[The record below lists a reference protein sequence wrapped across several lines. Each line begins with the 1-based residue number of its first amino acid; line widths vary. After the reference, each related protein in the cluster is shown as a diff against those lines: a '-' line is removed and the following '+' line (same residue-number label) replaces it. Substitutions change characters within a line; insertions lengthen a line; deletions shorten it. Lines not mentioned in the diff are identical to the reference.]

1 MDIKDRLAAMT
12 ADLGQISLEQP
23 VRYGAD
29 QCQRH
34 AHGFSVNC
42 DGKPLAQVMLTG
54 HGTAD
59 DQERLD
65 KFVLVLWSLLNGSEG
80 RVADAE
86 QRVSNLRHACKE
98 KDRQI
103 ASLQAKLSD
112 FEVSRQ
118 TRGPFYA
125 AKEEHSD
132 AVWLL
137 GQPSWGAFGICYANW
152 RELATAL
159 PGLRPCG
166 VVVGEGMDA
175 GATFV
180 VMRPLAD
187 LAQGPGKTVGP
198 ARTRWR

>member
-1 MDIKDRLAAMT
+1 MDIKDRIAAMT
-12 ADLGQISLEQP
+12 VDLGALKLEAP
-23 VRYGAD
+23 VRFGAD

-34 AHGFSVNC
+34 AHGFAVEC
-42 DGKPLAQVMLTG
+42 DGKPLAQVTISG
-54 HGTAD
+54 RGNAE

-65 KFVLVLWSLLNGSEG
+65 KFALVLWSLLNGSEA

-86 QRVSNLRHACKE
+86 QRVSNLRHACEE
-98 KDRQI
+98 KNRQI
-103 ASLQAKLSD
+103 AKLQAKLSD
-112 FEVSRQ
+112 FEVSRA

-125 AKEEHSD
+125 AKDEHSD

-152 RELATAL
+152 HELATAL

-175 GATFV
+175 GARFI
-180 VMRPLAD
+180 VMRPIAD
-187 LAQGPGKTVGP
+187 LAPVNTG
-198 ARTRWR
+198 ARSPVPSTP